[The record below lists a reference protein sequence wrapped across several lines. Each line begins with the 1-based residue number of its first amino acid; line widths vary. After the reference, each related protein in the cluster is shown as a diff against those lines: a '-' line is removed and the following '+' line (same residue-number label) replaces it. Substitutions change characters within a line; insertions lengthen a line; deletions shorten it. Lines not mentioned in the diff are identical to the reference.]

1 MTGIGGDAFCL
12 FYHAETRKVHALNGS
27 GRSPAKA
34 SLDDVCR
41 DLNITDRSS
50 ASIPNTSIHS
60 VTVPGAAAAWLDII
74 DKYGS
79 GEVAVSQVLAP
90 AIRMAEEGVPVS
102 EISSYNV
109 SSDHTY
115 AAKARANTSLQWQKS
130 EKELQGKVVEEGL
143 LKYDPTYP
151 EKYRAP
157 RTGETITN
165 ESLAK
170 TFKLLAERGRSGFYE
185 GPVAEAVV
193 KVSQEY
199 GGYLTLDDLKNH
211 TSEEVDP
218 VSMRL
223 DISLGKGSV
232 DLWEHPPN
240 GQGIVAQM
248 ALGILAELERDGKI
262 PRFTAT
268 DHNSSKYLHAV
279 IQALRIAFADGSWYI
294 TDPKHAVDPSYL
306 ISQPYL
312 AQRAKLFD
320 PARSTDVA
328 DPGDLGGMHKT
339 SDTIYLCV
347 TDAEGNACSLVNSV
361 SDNFGSRIVPPGT
374 GFVLQNRGSGFHLG
388 PYHHPNLYAPG
399 KRPYSTIIPAM
410 VTNAI
415 DGTLH
420 SVFGVMGGAMQPQ
433 GHVQV
438 LMNMLR
444 FGMNPQVALDAPRIC
459 IGVSLPGKS
468 TDPSKTVDRTVYL
481 EEGIGE
487 NVARELE
494 DMGHEIKIVRG
505 MGRSLFGRG
514 QIIRVHHDPA
524 NVQRVYSAGSD
535 MRGDGNAA
543 PFL

>member
-1 MTGIGGDAFCL
+1 MDPPLQDIYPSDDGAFITFPSRRSVVHSTNGIVSTSSPLATEAGLQVLRERGNAADAAIAAAAVLNLVDPSMTGIGGDAFCL
-12 FYHAETRKVHALNGS
+12 FYHAKTRKVHALNGS
-27 GRSPAKA
+27 GRSPSKA
-34 SLDDVCR
+34 SLDGVCR
-41 DLNITDRSS
+41 DLNVTDRSS

-79 GEVAVSQVLAP
+79 GKVATSQVLAP
-90 AIRMAEEGVPVS
+90 GIRMAEEGVPVS
-102 EISSYNV
+102 EISSYN
-109 SSDHTY
+109 
-115 AAKARANTSLQWQKS
+115 WQKS
-130 EKELQGKVVEEGL
+130 EKELRGKVVEEGL
-143 LKYDPTYP
+143 LKYDPSYP

-157 RTGETITN
+157 RAGEIIKN

-170 TFKLLAERGRSGFYE
+170 TFKLLAERGKSGFYE

-193 KVSQEY
+193 QVSQEY
-199 GGYLTLDDLKNH
+199 GGYLTLDDLRNH
-211 TSEEVDP
+211 TSEEVD
-218 VSMRL
+218 S
-223 DISLGKGSV
+223 
-232 DLWEHPPN
+232 
-240 GQGIVAQM
+240 
-248 ALGILAELERDGKI
+248 
-262 PRFTAT
+262 
-268 DHNSSKYLHAV
+268 
-279 IQALRIAFADGSWYI
+279 
-294 TDPKHAVDPSYL
+294 
-306 ISQPYL
+306 PYL
-312 AQRAKLFD
+312 AQRARLFN

-328 DPGDLGGMHKT
+328 DPGDPGGMHKI

-361 SDNFGSRIVPPGT
+361 SDNFGSRIIPPGT

-388 PYHHPNLYAPG
+388 PDHHPNLYAPG

-410 VTNAI
+410 VTNAT

-468 TDPSKTVDRTVYL
+468 TDPSKTVDRTAYL

-494 DMGHEIKIVRG
+494 DMGHEVKIVRG
-505 MGRSLFGRG
+505 MERSLFGRG

-524 NVQRVYSAGSD
+524 DGQRVYSAGSD

-543 PFL
+543 PLL

>member
-12 FYHAETRKVHALNGS
+12 FYHSATRKVHALNGS

-34 SLDDVCR
+34 SLYDVCR
-41 DLNITDRSS
+41 DLNVTDRSS

-79 GEVAVSQVLAP
+79 GEVAASQVLAP

-102 EISSYNV
+102 EISSYN
-109 SSDHTY
+109 
-115 AAKARANTSLQWQKS
+115 WQRS

-143 LKYDPTYP
+143 LKYDPSYP

-157 RTGETITN
+157 RAGETIKN

-170 TFKLLAERGRSGFYE
+170 TFKLLAERGKSGFYE
-185 GPVAEAVV
+185 GPVAEAIVE
-193 KVSQEY
+193 VSQKY

-223 DISLGKGSV
+223 DLPPGNSSI

-248 ALGILAELERDGKI
+248 ALGILAEFERDGKI

-294 TDPKHAVDPSYL
+294 TDPTHAINPSYL

-388 PYHHPNLYAPG
+388 PDHHPNLYAPG

-410 VTNAI
+410 VTNAT
-415 DGTLH
+415 DGALH

-487 NVARELE
+487 NVVRELE
-494 DMGHEIKIVRG
+494 DMGHEIKIVKG

-514 QIIRVHHDPA
+514 QIIRVLQDPA
-524 NVQRVYSAGSD
+524 NGQRVYSAGSD

-543 PFL
+543 SLL